1 MSQVFAQTGLPMS
14 PSSSSPQSTRPAR
27 SWPLSAKIAAGA
39 VIVGV
44 VGIVAATAFI
54 VRTVETDFRQEFA
67 ASRNEITR
75 QIAGNIA
82 GALRFK
88 KADVIAE
95 VYKSLIEDPS
105 KPVAAL
111 AATTASGEVVTNYA
125 EPGHDTARLVDL
137 SKASTGGGEVKA
149 RTVRVGDELISVAP
163 AGKDKDGN
171 PYGYFVIAWKTDAIS
186 ASIWK
191 VGLSLA
197 ATLSIAML
205 AVVTA
210 ILLLTARLMTRPLG
224 LISDRMLSLAKSD
237 TSAPVPYENRAD
249 EIGTVARAV
258 ATFRDREIERMR
270 LEAEQQDA
278 RQADLKR
285 QQRIESLI
293 GEFRQQTSELLR
305 GVRTTLGDMQHRASE
320 LSRSSGDAAREAS
333 IVATISED
341 SSQNVQSVATA
352 AEQLVM
358 AIREISGNIS
368 RTTSVVSQADIEAD
382 ASSQKV
388 AELALAANKIGAVVD
403 LIRQIA
409 DQTNLLALNATIEA
423 ARAGEAGRGFAVV
436 ASEVKNLA
444 TQTAKATEEIAAQIA
459 EIQASTK
466 HAALAIG
473 GITKIMSEVN
483 ALSTSIA
490 AAIEQ
495 QTAAT
500 SEISRNVAEAARG
513 AFSVV
518 TSVGSVVGAV
528 GRTTEVA
535 EEVDRSA
542 CDIRSTTETLN
553 EAVDRFLGEVAAA

>member
-1 MSQVFAQTGLPMS
+1 MSR
-14 PSSSSPQSTRPAR
+14 SSSSSKPTRPAR
-27 SWPLSAKIAAGA
+27 SLPLSVKIAAGA
-39 VIVGV
+39 VIVGI

-54 VRTVETDFRQEFA
+54 VRTVEADFRQEFA
-67 ASRNEITR
+67 GSRNEITR

-95 VYKSLIEDPS
+95 VYKSLVEDPA

-111 AATTASGEVVTNYA
+111 AATTASGEVVTSYA

-137 SKASTGGGEVKA
+137 SKATTEGGEIKA
-149 RTVRVGDELISVAP
+149 RTVRVGSELISVAP

-171 PYGYFVIAWKTDAIS
+171 PYGYFVIAWKTDVVT

-191 VGLSLA
+191 LGLNLA
-197 ATLSIAML
+197 ATLSITML

-210 ILLLTARLMTRPLG
+210 ILLLTSRLMTRPLA
-224 LISDRMLSLAKSD
+224 LISDRMLSLAKLD
-237 TSAPVPYENRAD
+237 TSSPVPCENRAD

-258 ATFRDREIERMR
+258 ATFRDREIERVR
-270 LEAEQQDA
+270 LEGEQQEA
-278 RQADLKR
+278 RQTDIRR

-293 GEFRQQTSELLR
+293 GGFRQHSGELLLN
-305 GVRTTLGDMQHRASE
+305 VRTTLEDMQHRASE
-320 LSRSSGDAAREAS
+320 LSRSSDDAGREAS
-333 IVATISED
+333 LVATISGEA
-341 SSQNVQSVATA
+341 SQNVQSVAAA
-352 AEQLVM
+352 AEQLVLS
-358 AIREISGNIS
+358 IREISSNIS
-368 RTTSVVSQADIEAD
+368 RTTSVVSQADVEAD

-388 AELALAANKIGAVVD
+388 AELASAADKIGAVVD
-403 LIRQIA
+403 LIRTIA

-436 ASEVKNLA
+436 ASEVKILA
-444 TQTAKATEEIAAQIA
+444 TQTAKATGDIATQIA

-466 HAALAIG
+466 HATLAIG
-473 GITKIMSEVN
+473 GITRIMSEVN

-495 QTAAT
+495 QTVAT

-513 AFSVV
+513 SVSVV
-518 TSVGSVVGAV
+518 SSVDSVVGAV
-528 GRTTEVA
+528 GRTTQVA
-535 EEVDRSA
+535 EDVDRSA
-542 CDIRSTTETLN
+542 RDIRTTTETLK
-553 EAVDRFLGEVAAA
+553 EAVDRFLGDVAAA